1 VKKDTL
7 INLYWI
13 LDAVQK
19 GRAPNARHVSE
30 CFITIRDELLLPD
43 TEDIVVHIRGVLE
56 KSQANADVLSQA
68 LIGTSRRTPLPAQRL
83 LDMMTTLPGTT
94 PVEVAVAFGRLVEAA
109 HGVQERGRQP

>member
-1 VKKDTL
+1 MKKDTL

-19 GRAPNARHVSE
+19 GGAPNARHVGE

-43 TEDIVVHIRGVLE
+43 TEDIVVHIRDVLE

-68 LIGTSRRTPLPAQRL
+68 LIGRSRRTPLPEQRL
-83 LDMMTTLPGTT
+83 LGMMATLTATMPA
-94 PVEVAVAFGRLVEAA
+94 EVTVAFARLVEAA
-109 HGVQERGRQP
+109 HGVQP